1 MNGEILQKPE
11 RGVARRSFLRDSGL
25 VAGDIAGMA
34 AMSPV
39 ISFAQATQ
47 RDNTRRSAA
56 PSLSRQF
63 ARWVIGLRYED
74 LPPAAV
80 DRAKGLSLHALASV
94 LLGSQVPGG
103 REAVNLITEEEA
115 GVRNGSTIMVSG
127 AKATKG
133 GAAFA
138 NSALAAKSASPR

>member
-25 VAGDIAGMA
+25 VAGGIAGMA

-63 ARWVIGLRYED
+63 ARWVIGLVMRFTASR
-74 LPPAAV
+74 PP
-80 DRAKGLSLHALASV
+80 G
-94 LLGSQVPGG
+94 
-103 REAVNLITEEEA
+103 N
-115 GVRNGSTIMVSG
+115 
-127 AKATKG
+127 
-133 GAAFA
+133 
-138 NSALAAKSASPR
+138 